1 MELFNLHREYLVMFI
16 RKSVLSYNQQE
27 ALIDDITKLVGPEL
41 EPLFLLR
48 ERYYNEKAIVNR
60 DIRKQNKKIKR
71 KLVIFIP
78 DDLSSSDDE
87 SPQPYFR
94 KSHYNFS
101 MYKQ

>member
-1 MELFNLHREYLVMFI
+1 MELFNLHREYLVKFI
-16 RKSVLSYNQQE
+16 QKSVLSYNQQE
-27 ALIDDITKLVGPEL
+27 ALIDDINKLVGPEL

-78 DDLSSSDDE
+78 DDLSSSENE
-87 SPQPYFR
+87 SPQTYVR

-101 MYKQ
+101 IYNQ